1 MRLCDAVRGS
11 MKTHV
16 STSTRARIGAVIA
29 LALVAASASGLAA
42 GEAPV
47 VEVFV
52 RPPGTHGTGGDVTPA
67 KRTRVDVATL
77 PPITA
82 ELMDV
87 QVEARRTYRGVRVS
101 AILKKA
107 ALTSGDR
114 ALLHFANGMIV
125 PIDIGEG
132 GALSVDPLVA
142 LAWKGEGGEFSK
154 EFPPVSKKAEVTLD
168 PRPLTF
174 GWNKVVVETPAVPTL
189 KDPSGEQ
196 FSPWRFVDSLARIEL
211 VRAAAYDAQFSTTRN
226 DPRVLKG
233 AAVYLQ
239 ACQYCH
245 GVRDAGASYG
255 WDFMLP
261 FALHTHR
268 KPKDLLNH
276 ISVAKAN
283 ALEKGLMMPTQK
295 DLTIEEIEM
304 LWIWSFASAKDA
316 ALKPYAP

>member
-1 MRLCDAVRGS
+1 MQTRLS
-11 MKTHV
+11 
-16 STSTRARIGAVIA
+16 SSTRARLGTI
-29 LALVAASASGLAA
+29 LALGLTALSASTLAA
-42 GEAPV
+42 GDAPV

-67 KRTRVDVATL
+67 KRTRVDLSTL
-77 PPITA
+77 PSTTI

-101 AILKKA
+101 SILKKA
-107 ALTSGDR
+107 ALSSGDR
-114 ALLHFANGMIV
+114 ALLHFANGMLV
-125 PIDIGEG
+125 PIDVGEG
-132 GALSVDPLVA
+132 GALVVDPLVA
-142 LAWKGEGGEFSK
+142 LAVKGEGGAFTS

-174 GWNKVVVETPAVPTL
+174 TWNKVVVETPSVPTL

-196 FSPWRFVDSLARIEL
+196 FSPWRFVDTLARIEL
-211 VRAAAYDAQFSTTRN
+211 VRAAAYDAQFSTTRS
-226 DPRVLKG
+226 DPRVQKG
-233 AAVYLQ
+233 ALVYLQ

-245 GVRDAGASYG
+245 GVRDTGASYG

-295 DLTIEEIEM
+295 DLTLEEIET